1 MGSGAPRAM
10 QQKTEV
16 SGMRDLIGLGLV
28 LGLTAV
34 LSGCGGASGG
44 DPGAKS
50 LPMGQSCQSIRGEL
64 NRLDSKGVP
73 ALVEKQSG
81 GGKLNPAQK
90 ADADAY
96 NSLLNQYLGARCH
109 V

>member
-1 MGSGAPRAM
+1 
-10 QQKTEV
+10 
-16 SGMRDLIGLGLV
+16 MRGL
-28 LGLTAV
+28 LGFCCVAGVAV
-34 LSGCGGASGG
+34 VVSGCGGAAGG

-73 ALVEKQSG
+73 SLVERAGNGS
-81 GGKLNPAQK
+81 KLSPAQRSEV
-90 ADADAY
+90 DNY

>member
-1 MGSGAPRAM
+1 MGNIFYGSDL
-10 QQKTEV
+10 
-16 SGMRDLIGLGLV
+16 SMRDLSGFCCLAALS
-28 LGLTAV
+28 AV
-34 LSGCGGASGG
+34 LAGCGGAAGG

-73 ALVEKQSG
+73 SIVERASS
-81 GGKLNPAQK
+81 GGKLSPAQRAE
-90 ADADAY
+90 ADNY

>member
-1 MGSGAPRAM
+1 MRA
-10 QQKTEV
+10 
-16 SGMRDLIGLGLV
+16 LIGFSCLASV
-28 LGLTAV
+28 AV
-34 LSGCGGASGG
+34 ALSGCGGAAGG

-64 NRLDSKGVP
+64 NRMDSKGVP
-73 ALVEKQSG
+73 SLVERAG
-81 GGKLNPAQK
+81 NGGKLSPAQRAE
-90 ADADAY
+90 ADSY